1 MQLEDIKQ
9 NQYILYTELKRT
21 NNLVESVVSE
31 LQDIRQK
38 VQHISDKTDEVAVS
52 SQLIMYYSKISSEN
66 AEALK
71 YIELVTR

>member
-9 NQYILYTELKRT
+9 NQFILYTELKRT

-31 LQDIRQK
+31 LQDIRRK
-38 VQHISDKTDEVAVS
+38 GQHISDTTDEIAAS
-52 SQLIMYYSKISSEN
+52 SQLIMHYSRISSEN
-66 AEALK
+66 TKALK

>member
-9 NQYILYTELKRT
+9 NQYILYMELKCT

-38 VQHISDKTDEVAVS
+38 VQQISNKTDENAAS
-52 SQLIMYYSKISSEN
+52 CQLIMYYSKKSSEN
-66 AEALK
+66 TEALK